1 VQPTVTLAVHVTFTV
16 DWAAGASGASNGGS
30 GPVDIWLKSTQNAM
44 GTGDNM
50 FTGAA
55 QSCGTSL
62 PDLTLTAVGTATV
75 CPPGAP
81 STCPM
86 NNGKVQIQFP
96 DSTWAAITRT
106 FPTSGSQTGWN
117 PGSTLT
123 EDPSLG
129 LLGLASSTTY
139 GSISSPG
146 AWPAYCANNCTGAT
160 CSGGT
165 CSGGNAGTFTT
176 GVTDDDMDGNPGI
189 TAIPLTTTGYTAPP
203 TSVAIAAVPPLADK
217 VYIVSRNEIAI
228 SGMRMTDCTHGT
240 GTATVSLFDNH
251 VVGCHA
257 TAGTITGTGNV
268 SAGPCTSNMVS
279 FIDQNRTVYTPHGST
294 SAASSSNPIMG
305 TAKVT
310 EIPSTMTCAQIKATY

>member
-1 VQPTVTLAVHVTFTV
+1 
-16 DWAAGASGASNGGS
+16 
-30 GPVDIWLKSTQNAM
+30 
-44 GTGDNM
+44 
-50 FTGAA
+50 
-55 QSCGTSL
+55 
-62 PDLTLTAVGTATV
+62 
-75 CPPGAP
+75 
-81 STCPM
+81 
-86 NNGKVQIQFP
+86 
-96 DSTWAAITRT
+96 
-106 FPTSGSQTGWN
+106 
-117 PGSTLT
+117 
-123 EDPSLG
+123 
-129 LLGLASSTTY
+129 
-139 GSISSPG
+139 
-146 AWPAYCANNCTGAT
+146 
-160 CSGGT
+160 
-165 CSGGNAGTFTT
+165 
-176 GVTDDDMDGNPGI
+176 MDGNPGI